1 MSPTAIALLVTTAPL
16 AAFVLALVVLPRQR
30 RLAAATVVGAG
41 AISCGG
47 ALWLL
52 RDGPAAA
59 PQLLRWFDA
68 ERGPIAFG
76 LLLDGPNLLFGAV
89 VALVALAVSV
99 YSLGYMA
106 GDRGWSRYFALL
118 GLFSWSML
126 SFVFSANLLQM
137 FIFWELVGL
146 ASFLLIGFWYEKP
159 AAAAAARKAFI
170 MTRIGDVGLMIGMIM
185 LFNATGTLDVRELS
199 DPQLLGQLPQSRL
212 ALIALLFF
220 AGVVG
225 KSAQFPLHTWLPD
238 AMEGPTPVSALLH
251 SATMVA
257 AGVYLFA
264 RFHPLFMAV
273 DYVARIVLGVALGT
287 ALLAATM
294 ALVERDIKRV
304 LAFSSISQLGF
315 MLMGLAV
322 GSLHAGLFHLVTHA
336 FFKALLFL
344 CAGSYIHHCG
354 SNDLVAIGRAGGR
367 KQRWTTLGL
376 VIGAGALA
384 GVPPLAGFFSKE
396 AVLGALALHQ
406 PPAIVA
412 LAYLASFLTAYYS
425 FRMVFLVLRPQ
436 DASAAATAPDERH
449 AGAPGAAHVAHD
461 EHASPGWAGAVMR
474 VPIVVL
480 TVLAAGAGWGGAYI
494 GRLAGVAPERPHA
507 LEMLLAIA
515 LALAGIG
522 LAWIEFG
529 RRGAAQRGFVARVPA
544 LHALFSHRWY
554 LDALYAALVAR
565 LLSGIS
571 RLCALVES
579 RGLDGAVDGMARGTV
594 AGGRGASAI
603 QGGRLQ
609 VYIGAS
615 ALLLAV
621 ACYLIGA
628 L

>member
-1 MSPTAIALLVTTAPL
+1 MSSTAIALLLTLAPL
-16 AAFVLALVVLPRQR
+16 AAFVLALVVFPRQR
-30 RLAAATVVGAG
+30 RVASATVVGAG
-41 AISCGG
+41 ALSLGG

-52 RDGPAAA
+52 RAGPMDA
-59 PQLLRWFDA
+59 PQLWPWFGA
-68 ERGPIAFG
+68 ERGTMAFG

-89 VALVALAVSV
+89 VALVALAVMV

-118 GLFSWSML
+118 ALFAWSML
-126 SFVFSANLLQM
+126 SFVYAANLLQM

-170 MTRIGDVGLMIGMIM
+170 MTRIGDVGLMIGMIL

-199 DPQLLGQLPQSRL
+199 SPQLLGQIPQARL

-264 RFHPLFMAV
+264 RFHPLFLAV
-273 DYVARIVLGVALGT
+273 HYVGQIVLGVALGT

-304 LAFSSISQLGF
+304 LAYSSISQLGF
-315 MLMGLAV
+315 MLVGLAV

-344 CAGSYIHHCG
+344 CAGAYIHHYG
-354 SNDLVAIGRAGGR
+354 SNDLVVLGRAGGR
-367 KQRWTTLGL
+367 TQRWTTLGL
-376 VIGAGALA
+376 IVGAGALA
-384 GVPPLAGFFSKE
+384 GLPPLAGFFSKE
-396 AVLGALALHQ
+396 AVLAALAEHQ
-406 PPAIVA
+406 PLPVVA
-412 LAYLASFLTAYYS
+412 LAYLCSFLTAYYS
-425 FRMVFLVLRPQ
+425 FRMVFLIVRPNPG
-436 DASAAATAPDERH
+436 SAAVAPAAAEHDHHAPSATH
-449 AGAPGAAHVAHD
+449 AGGERAMLG
-461 EHASPGWAGAVMR
+461 
-474 VPIVVL
+474 PIIVL
-480 TVLAAGAGWGGAYI
+480 TALAAVAGLGGAYI
-494 GRLAGVAPERPHA
+494 GRMAGVTPEHPHTLGMALAIAVALAGV
-507 LEMLLAIA
+507 
-515 LALAGIG
+515 G
-522 LAWIEFG
+522 LAWLEFG
-529 RRGAAQRGFVARVPA
+529 RRGAAQLGFVARVPA
-544 LHALFSHRWY
+544 LQTLFERRWY
-554 LDALYAALVAR
+554 IDAFYAAVVGR
-565 LLSGIS
+565 LLDGVS
-571 RLCALVES
+571 RLCARVEA
-579 RGLDGAVDGMARGTV
+579 RGLDASVDGMARGTV
-594 AGGRGASAI
+594 AGGRAASDV

-615 ALLLAV
+615 VLLLAV
-621 ACYLIGA
+621 ACYLVGA